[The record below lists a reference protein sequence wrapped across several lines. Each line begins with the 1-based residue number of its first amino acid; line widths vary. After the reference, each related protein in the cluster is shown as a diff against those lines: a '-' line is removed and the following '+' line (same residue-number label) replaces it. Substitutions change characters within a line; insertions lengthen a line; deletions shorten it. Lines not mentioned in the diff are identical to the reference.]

1 MSWATY
7 DPSRSGNGSQQGQ
20 DPYGRSYQQG
30 EPSGYVMHD
39 PYAAPSYTQPHTSY
53 QQGFQPPYQAPYLP
67 PGLIAYAYNPANPP
81 RPKVGPVQAL
91 ALFFKNYAVFHGRAS
106 RSEYWWMS
114 LWSAVFYVGF
124 IVPLVLAIALDPAAS
139 GLPGFAVAVLVV
151 AVIVGLGVMVP
162 SISLQVRRL
171 HDAGFSGFF
180 AIFAYVPYVNY
191 VTWLVPLVMSF
202 FPSTPNGIKYD
213 NPNGTQPAAV

>member
-1 MSWATY
+1 
-7 DPSRSGNGSQQGQ
+7 
-20 DPYGRSYQQG
+20 
-30 EPSGYVMHD
+30 
-39 PYAAPSYTQPHTSY
+39 
-53 QQGFQPPYQAPYLP
+53 
-67 PGLIAYAYNPANPP
+67 
-81 RPKVGPVQAL
+81 
-91 ALFFKNYAVFHGRAS
+91 
-106 RSEYWWMS
+106 MS

-139 GLPGFAVAVLVV
+139 GLPGFAVAVLVM
-151 AVIVGLGVMVP
+151 AVLVGLGVMVP